1 MLQSVLLQQK
11 PAHPTPAADWCQDR
25 AVLPVKLQLQQT
37 NQPQTHQKNHKSEKK
52 PQTTHTVLWL
62 HQSGF
67 VSLYEKGQEN
77 PNILATASLGTL
89 SLQTG
94 NDKMLMPTGIQ
105 DRNRNRIHTAPPI
118 PESQSSARKMLPF
131 HRC

>member
-1 MLQSVLLQQK
+1 MLRSVLVQQK
-11 PAHPTPAADWCQDR
+11 PAHPTPAVDWCQDR
-25 AVLPVKLQLQQT
+25 AVLPVKLQLQQI
-37 NQPQTHQKNHKSEKK
+37 NQPQTHQKNHTSEKK

-77 PNILATASLGTL
+77 PNILATASLGML

-94 NDKMLMPTGIQ
+94 NDKTLMPTGIQ
-105 DRNRNRIHTAPPI
+105 DRNRNRIHTAPPNPRVTKFSQKNAAI
-118 PESQSSARKMLPF
+118 P
-131 HRC
+131 